1 MQNIKV
7 VLASAS
13 PRRKDILEGMGV
25 DFDVLVSDVDE
36 SKINSKYATTLVRR
50 LAKAKALD
58 VYKQC
63 AGSLVIG
70 ADTIVVRRGIVY
82 GKPTS
87 REHAIEMIKSLNGRW
102 HKVYTGVCVVDNKG
116 INTFIV
122 CSRVKFKDMT
132 DGEIIRYVDECNPLD
147 KAGAYGIQDRQIVE
161 KYVGSYTNIV
171 GLPSERLARVLES
184 RGV

>member
-1 MQNIKV
+1 MQKIRV

-36 SKINSKYATTLVRR
+36 SKINSKYATKLVRR

-58 VYKQC
+58 VYKRC
-63 AGSLVIG
+63 EGALVIG
-70 ADTIVVRRGIVY
+70 ADTIVVRRGVVY
-82 GKPTS
+82 GKPNS

-116 INTFIV
+116 INTFMV